1 MDKGCTPIG
10 HQLNIHGTLIRQ
22 QFGARNATKAAMT
35 YIGRNQW
42 DLIVCAALL
51 FGCIYGSDVL
61 VHANPFSHRAPSQ
74 VWLSL
79 HVCTRAPGPPVSGPC
94 ITLYIYICIY
104 MYGPWPMAIASLP
117 CPSGTCASRVG
128 PCHGFSGEYS
138 PLPVRVTIIRAMFL
152 PFWALP

>member
-1 MDKGCTPIG
+1 
-10 HQLNIHGTLIRQ
+10 
-22 QFGARNATKAAMT
+22 MT

-42 DLIVCAALL
+42 DIIVRAALL

-94 ITLYIYICIY
+94 ITLYIY
-104 MYGPWPMAIASLP
+104 MYLYVWPMAHGHCVSAVPFRNMCFP
-117 CPSGTCASRVG
+117 CGSVPWFLWGVFSPAGS
-128 PCHGFSGEYS
+128 CHNNPGHVFAVLGFAVAHQGH
-138 PLPVRVTIIRAMFL
+138 
-152 PFWALP
+152 PFRALPRLPHEVAMLLTA